1 MKPRVKQKGVVKR
14 KALFKRKKKKKKEE
28 KRSNTQQFIKEAF
41 LYLNGTVER
50 NARIIGAERL
60 FILQTDHI
68 SPNTR

>member
-14 KALFKRKKKKKKEE
+14 KALFKRKKKKRKE